1 MNLFVPVT
9 EFFLYILFSFLVGHV
24 ALQFV
29 PEAKK
34 PHIVVRKPALLL
46 AALGIIVFS
55 FGPVLQVI
63 LYFSESVGLGLTAL
77 SVLTKF
83 QVGIAWIFTGFIA
96 TFLWMTIYVEGSK
109 YIQAFWLL
117 LMILSVG
124 YASHAASLSFWSG
137 FVAHSL
143 HFTVITLWVG
153 ILIQVSWFSKEA
165 KNWAA
170 FLKWFTPFS
179 IGLLIVT
186 AGTGLI
192 LMFFVVTPKDYTNSW
207 VLPYGQMLLLKHISI
222 IPVLLFAFING
233 ILAKKSHSNL
243 LWNPKPWVRTES
255 ISLFLVFFFTG
266 VLGTLSPAAHDIAAT
281 LKSEGPAPFVEFLA
295 GKEIKAPVQT
305 ELVPTLEGMTLIVM
319 SGLFLF
325 MIILSFYKQIKPI
338 AAFSFGICFLITMYL
353 GIMLNISV

>member
-1 MNLFVPVT
+1 MNQFVPVT

-29 PEAKK
+29 PESNK
-34 PHIVVRKPALLL
+34 PNIVVRKPVLLL
-46 AALGIIVFS
+46 ATLGIIVFS

-63 LYFSESVGLGLTAL
+63 LYFSESVGLGLTAF

-109 YIQAFWLL
+109 YIQAFWLI
-117 LMILSVG
+117 LMILAVG
-124 YASHAASLSFWSG
+124 YASHVASLSFWSG
-137 FVAHSL
+137 FVTHSL

-186 AGTGLI
+186 IVTGLI

-233 ILAKKSHSNL
+233 VLAKKSYSNP
-243 LWNPKPWVRTES
+243 LWDPKPWIRTES

-266 VLGTLSPAAHDIAAT
+266 VLGTLSPAAHDVATTFKTEGAAP
-281 LKSEGPAPFVEFLA
+281 LVEFIT
-295 GKEIKAPVQT
+295 GSVIKAPIQT
-305 ELVPTLEGMTLIVM
+305 ELVPTLEGMTLIVL
-319 SGLFLF
+319 SGLFLL
-325 MIILSFYKQIKPI
+325 MIVISFYKQVKPI
-338 AAFSFGICFLITMYL
+338 VAFGFGICFLITMYL
-353 GIMLNISV
+353 GIMLNLSV